1 MKIKRHFLGLE
12 VMGFRSDKNQTT
24 IVISVTK
31 KMYKYTNIQIFNKSS
46 VNKVS
51 LISVNEGV
59 IIL

>member
-1 MKIKRHFLGLE
+1 MKIKRRLLGLE
-12 VMGFRSDKNQTT
+12 VMGFRSDKNQST

-46 VNKVS
+46 VNKE
-51 LISVNEGV
+51 EGV